1 MSTGDC
7 SLRLEQRDGDW
18 VLAGSGA
25 DRFGLVNEY
34 LGYLAD
40 RNYSLRTVRS
50 YGFDLLAFCRWLAAE
65 RIEMAEVST
74 GVMLRFLAACRQARV
89 PGRPG
94 PNVITLGGR
103 RMDQYAATTVNHR
116 LAAISG
122 MFAFRAMRDP
132 AAVSPVPKGRE
143 ASRPAAGE
151 RNGLLAHV
159 ARRPRSR
166 SALRLRESRRLPVA
180 LSRQEAD
187 ELLASFGTWRD
198 RAIAGLMLYCGLR
211 SGEVLALD
219 VTGVDVGGRW
229 LQVTG
234 KGSRGRRGGP
244 AHRRADAV
252 WRAAQRR
259 GARPGRDRR

>member
-1 MSTGDC
+1 M
-7 SLRLEQRDGDW
+7 
-18 VLAGSGA
+18 AG
-25 DRFGLVNEY
+25 
-34 LGYLAD
+34 
-40 RNYSLRTVRS
+40 
-50 YGFDLLAFCRWLAAE
+50 
-65 RIEMAEVST
+65 VST

-166 SALRLRESRRLPVA
+166 SALRLRESRRLRGVVA
-180 LSRQEAD
+180 A
-187 ELLASFGTWRD
+187 
-198 RAIAGLMLYCGLR
+198 
-211 SGEVLALD
+211 
-219 VTGVDVGGRW
+219 
-229 LQVTG
+229 
-234 KGSRGRRGGP
+234 KGRRAAGQLRYLAGP
-244 AHRRADAV
+244 GHRRADAV
-252 WRAAQRR
+252 LRAAQRR
-259 GARPGRDRR
+259 GARSGRYRR

>member
-50 YGFDLLAFCRWLAAE
+50 YGFDLLAFCRCLAAE

-94 PNVITLGGR
+94 PNVITLGGGR
-103 RMDQYAATTVNHR
+103 VGQDAATTGNHR
-116 LAAISG
+116 LAG
-122 MFAFRAMRDP
+122 
-132 AAVSPVPKGRE
+132 
-143 ASRPAAGE
+143 
-151 RNGLLAHV
+151 
-159 ARRPRSR
+159 
-166 SALRLRESRRLPVA
+166 
-180 LSRQEAD
+180 
-187 ELLASFGTWRD
+187 
-198 RAIAGLMLYCGLR
+198 
-211 SGEVLALD
+211 
-219 VTGVDVGGRW
+219 
-229 LQVTG
+229 
-234 KGSRGRRGGP
+234 GRRGAGQLRYLARP
-244 AHRRADAV
+244 GHRRADAV
-252 WRAAQRR
+252 LRAAQRR
-259 GARPGRDRR
+259 GARSGRYRR